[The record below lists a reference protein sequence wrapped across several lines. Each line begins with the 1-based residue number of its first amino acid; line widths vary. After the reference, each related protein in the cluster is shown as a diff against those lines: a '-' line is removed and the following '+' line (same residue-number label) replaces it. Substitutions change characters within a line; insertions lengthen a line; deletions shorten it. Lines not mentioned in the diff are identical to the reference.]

1 MRNQFVGKQ
10 NFFMAFLNTLRATE
24 KYSYVIS

>member
-10 NFFMAFLNTLRATE
+10 NFVMAFFNTLRATK